1 MQYETYFSFIL
12 KLNENIRLCPDLSQ
26 LLEKTALVYLG
37 TCLGIFLLG
46 LGGRAP
52 FHDIVSAHKIIIVLD
67 PD

>member
-37 TCLGIFLLG
+37 TYLGIFFIG
-46 LGGRAP
+46 VGGGAGS
-52 FHDIVSAHKIIIVLD
+52 FS
-67 PD
+67 